1 MPRPVETFIRFQVLS
16 YRCRVISLTLQI
28 GKCVQTSRKADQVP
42 GSVLQVQSLKCY
54 LAGWSVCPDQWK
66 RLSGS
71 RYCPTGVE
79 L

>member
-1 MPRPVETFIRFQVLS
+1 MSRPVEKFIS
-16 YRCRVISLTLQI
+16 RCRVISLTLQI

-54 LAGWSVCPDQWK
+54 LAGWSVCLDQWK
-66 RLSGS
+66 SLSA
-71 RYCPTGVE
+71 GVK